1 MSCIINNNLK
11 NIRLTISFRN
21 KSELMKLE
29 QFVVF
34 HMVEEQYEKNSYI
47 NSLKK
52 NEGERNRDLL
62 KN

>member
-11 NIRLTISFRN
+11 NIRLTTSFRN